1 MSPQAFNMDYPQYSF
16 GNEIRRSFMANVALE
31 LVWNIALDTG
41 TNVLAL
47 TVLEAAA
54 SSDRMLRKRDEL
66 NAMIKD
72 HQQERL
78 YVLIPF

>member
-1 MSPQAFNMDYPQYSF
+1 
-16 GNEIRRSFMANVALE
+16 MANVALE

-41 TNVLAL
+41 ANVLAL

-54 SSDRMLRKRDEL
+54 SSERMLRKKNQL

-78 YVLIPF
+78 YVSFPLLVLADQSLCFRLSSKE

>member
-1 MSPQAFNMDYPQYSF
+1 MT
-16 GNEIRRSFMANVALE
+16 NVALE

-41 TNVLAL
+41 ANILAL

-54 SSDRMLRKRDEL
+54 SSKSMLRKRNQL

-78 YVLIPF
+78 YVSFPLLTLADQSLCFRLSSTQLLTSH

>member
-1 MSPQAFNMDYPQYSF
+1 
-16 GNEIRRSFMANVALE
+16 MANVALE

-41 TNVLAL
+41 ANVLAL

-54 SSDRMLRKRDEL
+54 SSERMLRKKNQL

-78 YVLIPF
+78 YVSFLLLVLGDQSLCFRLSSKE

>member
-1 MSPQAFNMDYPQYSF
+1 MGYPQCSF
-16 GNEIRRSFMANVALE
+16 GNEIRRSSMANVALE

-41 TNVLAL
+41 ANVLAL

-54 SSDRMLRKRDEL
+54 SSDRMLRKRDQL

-78 YVLIPF
+78 YVSIPF

>member
-1 MSPQAFNMDYPQYSF
+1 
-16 GNEIRRSFMANVALE
+16 MANVAPE

-41 TNVLAL
+41 ANVLAL

-54 SSDRMLRKRDEL
+54 SSERMLRKKNQL

-78 YVLIPF
+78 YVSFPLLALADQFLCLRLSSTQ

>member
-1 MSPQAFNMDYPQYSF
+1 
-16 GNEIRRSFMANVALE
+16 MANVAIE

-41 TNVLAL
+41 ANVLAL

-54 SSDRMLRKRDEL
+54 SSERMLRKKNQL

-78 YVLIPF
+78 YVSFSLLISADQSLGSRLSSTQGLTGY

>member
-1 MSPQAFNMDYPQYSF
+1 
-16 GNEIRRSFMANVALE
+16 MANVALE
-31 LVWNIALDTG
+31 VVWNIALDTG
-41 TNVLAL
+41 ANVLAL

-54 SSDRMLRKRDEL
+54 SSDRMLRKRDQL

-78 YVLIPF
+78 YVSIPI